1 MTEDQQEMLRAST
14 DRFHAR
20 EVLKGGGPVSLTVRI
35 AELIDQHGSLR
46 AAARVLE
53 CDPGYLSRLWSG
65 EKNDPGEKLLRRMG
79 LRQIVTYE
87 RTLLR
92 PAIKAGPFTQEQIMR
107 GAEVLR
113 SLKEPPT
120 ARAAASLQDPQES
133 RDV

>member
-1 MTEDQQEMLRAST
+1 MTLPER
-14 DRFHAR
+14 
-20 EVLKGGGPVSLTVRI
+20 V
-35 AELIDQHGSLR
+35 AELIAQHGSLR
-46 AAARVLE
+46 AAAKVLE
-53 CDPGYLSRLWSG
+53 CSPGYLSRLASG
-65 EKNDPGEKLLRRMG
+65 EKADPGPTLLRRMG

-113 SLKEPPT
+113 SLREPPT
-120 ARAAASLQDPQES
+120 VRAAASLQDPQEN